1 MKQLWKAI
9 LKVMVLMILF
19 IALNFILDLVINM
32 LPWIK
37 PLLLILA
44 IIGLVAYYYFDYK
57 DNK

>member
-9 LKVMVLMILF
+9 LKVMVLMILC
-19 IALNFILDLVINM
+19 IVLNFILDLVINM

-44 IIGLVAYYYFDYK
+44 IIGLVAYYYLDDK

>member
-19 IALNFILDLVINM
+19 IVLNFILDLVINM